1 MMGGDMDSELM
12 DLARRAVACRGWR
25 WMAGVRTMAPSGDY
39 YRAVGSGE
47 TGCFVRESD
56 AAILAYG
63 GGCAAEQLYNSLPD
77 LTDPATLGCLL
88 ALVREAHGTCSALH
102 DADDGDWWLV
112 RAASLLD
119 DKKRALALTD
129 PHDTEPAA
137 LVAALEA
144 AP

>member
-1 MMGGDMDSELM
+1 MNSEMM

-77 LTDPATLGCLL
+77 LRDPATLGCLL
-88 ALVREAHGTCSALH
+88 ALVRETYGDPRLFLSP
-102 DADDGDWWLV
+102 DARRDCWDVVGMKAFVPYNRV
-112 RAASLLD
+112 RMSEA
-119 DKKRALALTD
+119 
-129 PHDTEPAA
+129 EA
-137 LVAALEA
+137 LVCALEA